1 MRNDRI
7 NSACSNVFLRSL
19 TASLFCCETVK
30 QVSLKVATEIIEQ
43 KAKLWLNDSTSV
55 IELIRYL
62 ICIILT

>member
-1 MRNDRI
+1 MNRV
-7 NSACSNVFLRSL
+7 CSDMLLRSL

-30 QVSLKVATEIIEQ
+30 QVSLKVATEIIEE

-55 IELIRYL
+55 IELIKYL